1 MTTYTLRKGNPAK
14 TRTDLVVVGVTRSA
28 KGELA
33 VTPGAE
39 DVAGAWGRRW
49 RPLLASMG
57 FKGDHGEVL
66 RLPTDGVIG
75 AGQLLVVGLGA
86 QDDLTLEKVRRAAG
100 VAARN
105 LGNAASVALALPAGD
120 AAHVGAVVGGFV
132 SGSYSFTRYKSRAD
146 DTAVAD
152 VAVLSEVA
160 RQPEAVAALE
170 TARTVGALV
179 DRARDWV
186 NTPPNDLDPTRF
198 ADDVVALVEGKEH
211 RKAGLGVEVLG
222 VEELT
227 ELGCGGILGVGQ
239 GSATPPRLVTLTW
252 EPAGADESTPS
263 VALVGKGITYDSG
276 GLNIKSGPSMAL
288 MKNDMGG
295 AAAVLAATVAVA
307 ALDLPVRVTTYAAM
321 AENMPSGSATRP
333 GDVLTIRNGKTVEI
347 TNTDAEGRMVMADAL
362 SLAAEASPDVV
373 VDVATLTGGCVVA
386 LGEKVAGLMGH
397 DEPVAALQAAAATS
411 GEMLWHL
418 PLPEE
423 SRAAVLE
430 SKVADVLQANWV
442 RWGGT
447 LYAGAFLEQFVGE
460 TPWAHLDIAGPAW
473 ASSAWGHV
481 PAGATGYGV
490 TTLVAWVQALAAGSA
505 DS

>member
-39 DVAGAWGRRW
+39 DVAGGGVGCRW

-100 VAARN
+100 GVAARN

-132 SGSYSFTRYKSRAD
+132 SAATPSRA
-146 DTAVAD
+146 TSPAPTTPPWPTWPCSAR
-152 VAVLSEVA
+152 A

-211 RKAGLGVEVLG
+211 RKGRSGRRGPRRRGADRARLRRHPRRRAGLGHAAPPGHAHLG
-222 VEELT
+222 ARRRRREH
-227 ELGCGGILGVGQ
+227 
-239 GSATPPRLVTLTW
+239 
-252 EPAGADESTPS
+252 
-263 VALVGKGITYDSG
+263 AL
-276 GLNIKSGPSMAL
+276 
-288 MKNDMGG
+288 
-295 AAAVLAATVAVA
+295 
-307 ALDLPVRVTTYAAM
+307 R
-321 AENMPSGSATRP
+321 RP
-333 GDVLTIRNGKTVEI
+333 GRQGHHLRL
-347 TNTDAEGRMVMADAL
+347 GR
-362 SLAAEASPDVV
+362 
-373 VDVATLTGGCVVA
+373 
-386 LGEKVAGLMGH
+386 
-397 DEPVAALQAAAATS
+397 
-411 GEMLWHL
+411 
-418 PLPEE
+418 PEHQVG
-423 SRAAVLE
+423 SR
-430 SKVADVLQANWV
+430 
-442 RWGGT
+442 RW
-447 LYAGAFLEQFVGE
+447 
-460 TPWAHLDIAGPAW
+460 P
-473 ASSAWGHV
+473 
-481 PAGATGYGV
+481 
-490 TTLVAWVQALAAGSA
+490 
-505 DS
+505 